1 MNSSGKALIC
11 YPFSI
16 VLFFITFA
24 GLPPTT
30 VQGST
35 FLYTDAVAPTTAA
48 SPISTPM
55 PMKAREP
62 TQAPLFKMIGAVMRP
77 ASAVL
82 A

>member
-1 MNSSGKALIC
+1 LFFIERTYCFIS
-11 YPFSI
+11 
-16 VLFFITFA
+16 LFFITFA

-35 FLYTDAVAPTTAA
+35 FLYTDAVAPTTDA

-62 TQAPLFKMIGAVMRP
+62 THAPLFKMMDAVIKP